1 MRRVALLDDRD
12 VFIGMDTIADDS
24 QLTDRHLPQ
33 ISECDL
39 APGAYRYDFIR
50 QTFVPMV
57 RNSAGRPLDVPSV
70 EEVLYELLVAAPRIL
85 KFNLPPRLAKWVAWY
100 AERTGR

>member
-39 APGAYRYDFIR
+39 APGAYRWDAAR
-50 QTFVPMV
+50 GTFLPLP
-57 RNSAGRPLDVPSV
+57 RDSAGRPADVPSI
-70 EEVLYELLVAAPRIL
+70 EEALFELLDVAPKVMR
-85 KFNLPPRLAKWVAWY
+85 FNLTPRLQKWVDWY
-100 AERTGR
+100 SKRLRR